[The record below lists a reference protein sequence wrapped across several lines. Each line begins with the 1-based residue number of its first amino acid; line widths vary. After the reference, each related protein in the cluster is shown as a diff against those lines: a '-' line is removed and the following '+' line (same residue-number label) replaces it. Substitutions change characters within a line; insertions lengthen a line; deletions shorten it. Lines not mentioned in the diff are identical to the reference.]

1 MRKFLRLPVSKVT
14 RMTLLSLIALTFGTT
29 ATAADY
35 ACDGFVGSFSNRPD
49 NLRPENEATVKIVKD
64 GNGFAIFVQGDSPDD
79 WERLPLKVGVPEYI
93 QNEMLAEG
101 KKMTPLTCALS
112 AEGVLLWQFPA
123 GSPDNP
129 SESKSRNRS
138 KYPQKTPYIMIVN
151 GGMAAGEGGLYRIR
165 TED

>member
-14 RMTLLSLIALTFGTT
+14 RITLLSLIAQTFGTT

-49 NLRPENEATVKIVKD
+49 NEAAVKIVKD
-64 GNGFAIFVQGDSPDD
+64 GNGFAILAQGDSPDD
-79 WERLPLKVGVPEYI
+79 WERIPLKVGVPEYI
-93 QNEMLAEG
+93 QKEMLAEG
-101 KKMTPLTCALS
+101 QKMTPLTCALS

-151 GGMAAGEGGLYRIR
+151 GGMAAGETGLYRVR

>member
-14 RMTLLSLIALTFGTT
+14 CITFLSLIALTFGTT

-35 ACDGFVGSFSNRPD
+35 SCDGFVGSFASRPD
-49 NLRPENEATVKIVKD
+49 NEAALKIVKD
-64 GNGFAIFVQGDSPDD
+64 GNGFAVLVQGDLPDD
-79 WERLPLKVGVPEYI
+79 WERVPLKVGVPEDV
-93 QNEMLAEG
+93 QKEMLAEG

-112 AEGVLLWQFPA
+112 ADGIILWQFPA

-138 KYPQKTPYIMIVN
+138 EYPQKTPYIMVVN
-151 GGMAAGEGGLYRIR
+151 GGVVAGETGLYRVR